1 MPFFLLSF
9 GEQGKSGNF
18 AANKTCRIMAIRID
32 TQLSG
37 KTFYSNALNE
47 IRISTT
53 ASSVQAQLQVTEET
67 VFSSMYYAAYGV
79 VQVRNLSSFFEALM
93 EEREVSLLGFT
104 VKAAIATAAEAAA
117 AENAVSS
124 TFFVLYCRDA
134 IIDIPA
140 ETFLQDYFLTTHV
153 SRFTTAQSCE
163 QLSLYRPDSAG
174 SAPITLRV
182 KMWLSLPDGSVVSHT
197 YQTQLSAGVGV
208 VGISLPVPD
217 VLLHARAAYAD
228 CRLLSFELTVDKR
241 RCMFYVQPCPSAE
254 LFMFRNNFGCWESVS
269 FPSESRCVLETSYSE
284 SQVDGL
290 LSAYDVRHTRRYE
303 LESCSLVPNAMR
315 WLEQFVRS
323 SQVLHGQGDAAQRV
337 LIKEYRYER
346 SNAAGAPH
354 QLSFSWQYADGRR
367 AHDVLTLDSSIFTE
381 PFNET
386 YA

>member
-1 MPFFLLSF
+1 MLSF

-53 ASSVQAQLQVTEET
+53 ASSVQVQLKVNEET
-67 VFSSMYYAAYGV
+67 VFSSMYYAADGV

-104 VKAAIATAAEAAA
+104 VKAAEAAD
-117 AENAVSS
+117 ENAVSS

-163 QLSLYRPDSAG
+163 HLSLYRPDSAG

-197 YQTQLSAGVGV
+197 YQSQLSAGVGV

-269 FPSESRCVLETSYSE
+269 FPAESRCVLETSYSE

-303 LESCSLVPNAMR
+303 LESCLLVPNAMR

>member
-1 MPFFLLSF
+1 
-9 GEQGKSGNF
+9 
-18 AANKTCRIMAIRID
+18 MAIRID

-53 ASSVQAQLQVTEET
+53 ASSVQVQLKVNEEM
-67 VFSSMYYAAYGV
+67 VFSSMYYAADGV

-104 VKAAIATAAEAAA
+104 VKAAEAAD
-117 AENAVSS
+117 ENAVSS
-124 TFFVLYCRDA
+124 AFFVLYCRDA

-163 QLSLYRPDSAG
+163 HLSLYRPDSAG
-174 SAPITLRV
+174 GVPITLRV
-182 KMWLSLPDGSVVSHT
+182 KMWRSLPDESVVSHT

>member
-1 MPFFLLSF
+1 
-9 GEQGKSGNF
+9 
-18 AANKTCRIMAIRID
+18 MAIRID

-53 ASSVQAQLQVTEET
+53 ASSVQVQLKVNEET
-67 VFSSMYYAAYGV
+67 VFSSMYYAADGV

-104 VKAAIATAAEAAA
+104 VKAAIAIEAAEK
-117 AENAVSS
+117 AVSS

-174 SAPITLRV
+174 SAPITLQV
-182 KMWLSLPDGSVVSHT
+182 KMWLSLPDGRVVSHA

-269 FPSESRCVLETSYSE
+269 FPSGRRCVLETSYSE
-284 SQVDGL
+284 SQVDGM

>member
-53 ASSVQAQLQVTEET
+53 ASSVQVQLKVNEET

-104 VKAAIATAAEAAA
+104 IKAAIAEAAD
-117 AENAVSS
+117 ENAVSS

-163 QLSLYRPDSAG
+163 HLSLYRPDSAG

-182 KMWLSLPDGSVVSHT
+182 KMWLSLPDGRVVSHT
-197 YQTQLSAGVGV
+197 YQSQLSAGVGV

-303 LESCSLVPNAMR
+303 LESCLLVPNAMR

-323 SQVLHGQGDAAQRV
+323 SQVLHGQGAAAQRV

>member
-1 MPFFLLSF
+1 
-9 GEQGKSGNF
+9 
-18 AANKTCRIMAIRID
+18 MAIRID

-53 ASSVQAQLQVTEET
+53 ASSVQVQLKVNEET
-67 VFSSMYYAAYGV
+67 VFSSMYYAADGV

-104 VKAAIATAAEAAA
+104 VKAAIAEEETAAAAATA

-124 TFFVLYCRDA
+124 AFIVLYCRDA

-163 QLSLYRPDSAG
+163 HLSLYRPDSAD
-174 SAPITLRV
+174 SAPMTLRV
-182 KMWLSLPDGSVVSHT
+182 TMWLSLPDGRVVSHT

-269 FPSESRCVLETSYSE
+269 FPAESRCVLETSYSE

>member
-1 MPFFLLSF
+1 
-9 GEQGKSGNF
+9 
-18 AANKTCRIMAIRID
+18 MAIRID

-53 ASSVQAQLQVTEET
+53 ASSVQVQLKVNEET
-67 VFSSMYYAAYGV
+67 VFSSMYYAADGV

-104 VKAAIATAAEAAA
+104 VKAAIAIEAAD
-117 AENAVSS
+117 ENAVSS

-163 QLSLYRPDSAG
+163 HLSLYRPDSAG
-174 SAPITLRV
+174 SVPITLRV
-182 KMWLSLPDGSVVSHT
+182 KMWLGLPDGRVVSHT
-197 YQTQLSAGVGV
+197 YQSQLSAGVGV
-208 VGISLPVPD
+208 VGISLSVPD

-303 LESCSLVPNAMR
+303 LESCLLVPNAMR

>member
-1 MPFFLLSF
+1 MLSF
-9 GEQGKSGNF
+9 GGQGKSGNF

-53 ASSVQAQLQVTEET
+53 AASVQVQLKVNEET
-67 VFSSMYYAAYGV
+67 VFSSMYYAADGV

-104 VKAAIATAAEAAA
+104 VKAIAEAAA

-163 QLSLYRPDSAG
+163 HLSLYRPDSAG
-174 SAPITLRV
+174 SVPITLRV
-182 KMWLSLPDGSVVSHT
+182 TMWLSLPDDRVVSHT
-197 YQTQLSAGVGV
+197 YQSQLSAGVGV

-284 SQVDGL
+284 SQVDGM

-303 LESCSLVPNAMR
+303 LESCLLVPNAMR

>member
-9 GEQGKSGNF
+9 GGQGKSGNF

-53 ASSVQAQLQVTEET
+53 ASSVQVQLKVNEET
-67 VFSSMYYAAYGV
+67 VFSSMYYAADGV

-104 VKAAIATAAEAAA
+104 VKAAAAAEAA

-163 QLSLYRPDSAG
+163 HLSLYRPDSAG

-182 KMWLSLPDGSVVSHT
+182 KMWLSLLDGRVVSHT
-197 YQTQLSAGVGV
+197 YQTQISAGVGV

-269 FPSESRCVLETSYSE
+269 FPAECRCVLETSYSE

-303 LESCSLVPNAMR
+303 LESCLLVPNAMR

>member
-9 GEQGKSGNF
+9 GGQGKSGNF
-18 AANKTCRIMAIRID
+18 AADKTCRIMAIRID

-53 ASSVQAQLQVTEET
+53 ASSVQVQLKVNEET
-67 VFSSMYYAAYGV
+67 VFSSMYYAADGV

-104 VKAAIATAAEAAA
+104 VKAEAAA
-117 AENAVSS
+117 AENAVSN

-163 QLSLYRPDSAG
+163 HLSLYRPDSAG

-182 KMWLSLPDGSVVSHT
+182 KMWLSLPDGRVVSHT

-269 FPSESRCVLETSYSE
+269 FPEESRCVLETSYSE

>member
-1 MPFFLLSF
+1 MMSF
-9 GEQGKSGNF
+9 GGQGKNGNF

-53 ASSVQAQLQVTEET
+53 ASSVQVQLKVNEET
-67 VFSSMYYAAYGV
+67 VFSPMYYAADGV

-104 VKAAIATAAEAAA
+104 VKAAIAIEAA

-163 QLSLYRPDSAG
+163 HLSLYRPDSAG

-182 KMWLSLPDGSVVSHT
+182 KMWLSLPDDRVVNHT

-208 VGISLPVPD
+208 VGISLPVPE
-217 VLLHARAAYAD
+217 VLLDARAADAD

-303 LESCSLVPNAMR
+303 LESCLLVPNAMR

>member
-1 MPFFLLSF
+1 MSF

-18 AANKTCRIMAIRID
+18 AADKTCRIMAIRID

-53 ASSVQAQLQVTEET
+53 ASSVQVQLKVNEET
-67 VFSSMYYAAYGV
+67 VFSSMYYAADGV

-104 VKAAIATAAEAAA
+104 VKAAEEAAD
-117 AENAVSS
+117 ENAVSS
-124 TFFVLYCRDA
+124 TFFVLYCRDV

-163 QLSLYRPDSAG
+163 HLSLYRPDSAG

-182 KMWLSLPDGSVVSHT
+182 KMWLSLPDGRVVSHT
-197 YQTQLSAGVGV
+197 YQTQFSAGVGV

-303 LESCSLVPNAMR
+303 LESCSLVPNVMR

-354 QLSFSWQYADGRR
+354 QLSLSWQYADGRR

>member
-9 GEQGKSGNF
+9 GGQGKSDNF

-53 ASSVQAQLQVTEET
+53 ASSVQVQLKVNEET
-67 VFSSMYYAAYGV
+67 VFSSMYYAADGV

-93 EEREVSLLGFT
+93 EERKVSLLGFT
-104 VKAAIATAAEAAA
+104 VKAIAEAAA

-182 KMWLSLPDGSVVSHT
+182 KMWLSLPEGRVVSHT

-303 LESCSLVPNAMR
+303 LESCLLVPNAMR

>member
-1 MPFFLLSF
+1 
-9 GEQGKSGNF
+9 
-18 AANKTCRIMAIRID
+18 MAIRID

-53 ASSVQAQLQVTEET
+53 ASSVQVQLKVNEET

-104 VKAAIATAAEAAA
+104 VKAIAEAA

-163 QLSLYRPDSAG
+163 HLSLYRPDSAG
-174 SAPITLRV
+174 GAPITLRV
-182 KMWLSLPDGSVVSHT
+182 KMWLSLPDGRVVSDT

-241 RCMFYVQPCPSAE
+241 RCMFRRRAVVYWKRRIQ
-254 LFMFRNNFGCWESVS
+254 
-269 FPSESRCVLETSYSE
+269 SRRWMVCC
-284 SQVDGL
+284 
-290 LSAYDVRHTRRYE
+290 RHTMYVTR
-303 LESCSLVPNAMR
+303 
-315 WLEQFVRS
+315 
-323 SQVLHGQGDAAQRV
+323 
-337 LIKEYRYER
+337 
-346 SNAAGAPH
+346 AGM
-354 QLSFSWQYADGRR
+354 SWSR
-367 AHDVLTLDSSIFTE
+367 AHWCRTRCAGWSSLFV
-381 PFNET
+381 PLRCCMVRAMLRN
-386 YA
+386 AC

>member
-1 MPFFLLSF
+1 
-9 GEQGKSGNF
+9 
-18 AANKTCRIMAIRID
+18 MAIRID

-53 ASSVQAQLQVTEET
+53 ASSVQVQLKVNEET
-67 VFSSMYYAAYGV
+67 VFSSMYYAADGV

-104 VKAAIATAAEAAA
+104 VKAIAEAAA

-163 QLSLYRPDSAG
+163 HLSLYRPDSAG

-182 KMWLSLPDGSVVSHT
+182 KMWLSLPDGRVVSHT
-197 YQTQLSAGVGV
+197 YQSQLSAGVGV
-208 VGISLPVPD
+208 VGISLLVPD

-228 CRLLSFELTVDKR
+228 CRLLSFELMVDKR

-284 SQVDGL
+284 SQVDGM

-323 SQVLHGQGDAAQRV
+323 SQVLHGQGAAAQRV

>member
-9 GEQGKSGNF
+9 GGQGKSGNF

-53 ASSVQAQLQVTEET
+53 ASSVQVQLKVNEET
-67 VFSSMYYAAYGV
+67 VFSSMYYAADGV

-104 VKAAIATAAEAAA
+104 VKAEAAA

-140 ETFLQDYFLTTHV
+140 DTFLQDYFLTTHV

-163 QLSLYRPDSAG
+163 HLSLYRPDSAG

-182 KMWLSLPDGSVVSHT
+182 KMWLSLPDGRVVSHT

-284 SQVDGL
+284 SQVDGM

-303 LESCSLVPNAMR
+303 LESCLLLPNAMR

-323 SQVLHGQGDAAQRV
+323 SQVLHGQGAAAQRV

>member
-9 GEQGKSGNF
+9 GGQGKSGNF

-53 ASSVQAQLQVTEET
+53 ASSVQVQLKVNEET
-67 VFSSMYYAAYGV
+67 VFSSMYYAADGV

-104 VKAAIATAAEAAA
+104 VKALEAAD
-117 AENAVSS
+117 ENAVSS

-163 QLSLYRPDSAG
+163 HLSLYRPDSAG
-174 SAPITLRV
+174 SAPITLQV

-269 FPSESRCVLETSYSE
+269 FPAESRCVLETSYSE

-303 LESCSLVPNAMR
+303 LESCLLVPNAMR

-354 QLSFSWQYADGRR
+354 QLSFSWQYVDGRR

>member
-1 MPFFLLSF
+1 
-9 GEQGKSGNF
+9 
-18 AANKTCRIMAIRID
+18 MAIRID

-53 ASSVQAQLQVTEET
+53 ASSVKVQLKVNEET
-67 VFSSMYYAAYGV
+67 VFSSMYYAADGV

-104 VKAAIATAAEAAA
+104 VKAIAEAA

-163 QLSLYRPDSAG
+163 HLSLYRPDSAG

-182 KMWLSLPDGSVVSHT
+182 KMWLSLPDGRVVSHT

-241 RCMFYVQPCPSAE
+241 RCMFYVQP
-254 LFMFRNNFGCWESVS
+254 
-269 FPSESRCVLETSYSE
+269 
-284 SQVDGL
+284 
-290 LSAYDVRHTRRYE
+290 
-303 LESCSLVPNAMR
+303 
-315 WLEQFVRS
+315 
-323 SQVLHGQGDAAQRV
+323 
-337 LIKEYRYER
+337 
-346 SNAAGAPH
+346 
-354 QLSFSWQYADGRR
+354 
-367 AHDVLTLDSSIFTE
+367 
-381 PFNET
+381 
-386 YA
+386 

>member
-1 MPFFLLSF
+1 
-9 GEQGKSGNF
+9 
-18 AANKTCRIMAIRID
+18 
-32 TQLSG
+32 
-37 KTFYSNALNE
+37 
-47 IRISTT
+47 
-53 ASSVQAQLQVTEET
+53 
-67 VFSSMYYAAYGV
+67 
-79 VQVRNLSSFFEALM
+79 
-93 EEREVSLLGFT
+93 
-104 VKAAIATAAEAAA
+104 
-117 AENAVSS
+117 
-124 TFFVLYCRDA
+124 
-134 IIDIPA
+134 
-140 ETFLQDYFLTTHV
+140 
-153 SRFTTAQSCE
+153 
-163 QLSLYRPDSAG
+163 
-174 SAPITLRV
+174 
-182 KMWLSLPDGSVVSHT
+182 MWLSLPDDRVVSHT

-284 SQVDGL
+284 SQVDGM

-323 SQVLHGQGDAAQRV
+323 SQVLHGQGAAAQRV

>member
-1 MPFFLLSF
+1 MAEGRFFLLSF
-9 GEQGKSGNF
+9 GGQGKSGNF

-53 ASSVQAQLQVTEET
+53 ASSVQVQLKVNEET

-104 VKAAIATAAEAAA
+104 VKAIAEAA

-163 QLSLYRPDSAG
+163 HLSLYRPDSAG

-182 KMWLSLPDGSVVSHT
+182 KMWLSLPDGRVVSDT

-254 LFMFRNNFGCWESVS
+254 LFMFRNNFGCWESAS

-386 YA
+386 FA